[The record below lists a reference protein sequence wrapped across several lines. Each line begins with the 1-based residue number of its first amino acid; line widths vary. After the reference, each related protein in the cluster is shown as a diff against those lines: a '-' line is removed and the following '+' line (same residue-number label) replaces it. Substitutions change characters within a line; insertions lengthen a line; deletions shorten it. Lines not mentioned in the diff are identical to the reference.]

1 MQCRKSFRRSLIIY
15 MFLRE
20 HPASMD
26 LTPSEH
32 GLHRADRLR
41 HCTRR
46 SRHIEPLVFR
56 RRAACAA
63 RNPNPVLRG
72 AQHDRKP
79 LRNTGKQTEGR
90 LCGPKSKPGSIH
102 WRPAVMLQAQ
112 SRPPSGVLASGRL
125 CRAAGREDLL
135 RLRAVEWRPKKN
147 KTGRCPEV
155 TKTAVSRVKCICRR

>member
-26 LTPSEH
+26 FISPESEH
-32 GLHRADRLR
+32 PASTDFTGPTDSGIVHGGAGTSKHWCSGGGPPVRPETQ
-41 HCTRR
+41 TRCFVGR
-46 SRHIEPLVFR
+46 NMTASHYGTPGSR

-63 RNPNPVLRG
+63 RNRNPVTFRGSLR
-72 AQHDRKP
+72 
-79 LRNTGKQTEGR
+79 
-90 LCGPKSKPGSIH
+90 S
-102 WRPAVMLQAQ
+102 VF
-112 SRPPSGVLASGRL
+112 VLGSGRS

-147 KTGRCPEV
+147 TTGRCPEV
-155 TKTAVSRVKCICRR
+155 TKTAVSRVKCICRL